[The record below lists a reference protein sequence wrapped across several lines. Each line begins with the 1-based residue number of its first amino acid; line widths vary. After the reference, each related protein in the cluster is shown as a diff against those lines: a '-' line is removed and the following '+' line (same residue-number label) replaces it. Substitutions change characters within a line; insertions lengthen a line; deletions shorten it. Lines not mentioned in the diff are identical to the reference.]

1 MKKNFTITAED
12 FNILFSDINKT
23 NRKSKN
29 MDSMNNNTMSNEHM
43 QNTTLNSCRIQPF
56 FLMILFIHF

>member
-29 MDSMNNNTMSNEHM
+29 MDSMNNNTISNEHM

-56 FLMILFIHF
+56 FLKILFIHF